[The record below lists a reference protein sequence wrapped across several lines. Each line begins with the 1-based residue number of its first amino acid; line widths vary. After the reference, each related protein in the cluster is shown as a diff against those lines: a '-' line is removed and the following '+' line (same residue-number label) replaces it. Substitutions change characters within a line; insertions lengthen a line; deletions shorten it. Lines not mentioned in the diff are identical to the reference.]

1 MKYHGMEVSF
11 EKYCEILK
19 RASIIVKQVAYF
31 YNKDLKDINCH
42 DIQSYFERM
51 GVQYAGYPLSENSKM
66 VGGVIIKNENGVIIG
81 YNSSPNIIKEKQ
93 NTTKMHETYHYVEH
107 LSPGTIFQHYSAIL
121 EHASYT
127 PEEKIMEIEAD
138 IGASIFMI
146 NDDALVYCLTHNVS
160 YNRMKMK
167 FNISTQELKDRIHGF
182 LVYNCNFSDYSSD
195 VFIKRYIEGYTNPL
209 ANAIKSALFN

>member
-51 GVQYAGYPLSENSKM
+51 GIQYAGYPLSENSKM

-93 NTTKMHETYHYVEH
+93 NTTQLKCMRHIIMLNIYRLELFFSIIQQFWNMH
-107 LSPGTIFQHYSAIL
+107 P
-121 EHASYT
+121 
-127 PEEKIMEIEAD
+127 
-138 IGASIFMI
+138 
-146 NDDALVYCLTHNVS
+146 THQ
-160 YNRMKMK
+160 RKK
-167 FNISTQELKDRIHGF
+167 
-182 LVYNCNFSDYSSD
+182 
-195 VFIKRYIEGYTNPL
+195 
-209 ANAIKSALFN
+209 